1 MARNA
6 ADRSARP
13 FDRLRGKFT
22 AEVRPRTEAQRRR
35 EYVLAVALAGIGL
48 IGFLVLLVSVLRH
61 DGAAL
66 LDRPLQRAVES
77 LRPGPTPF
85 FVVLAI
91 VFGPVGMP
99 IVVAITVAIW
109 FVRADHAW
117 RPLVL
122 GAATLTGVG
131 LAELIAR
138 LVQRPR
144 PPLSQMLLEQDH
156 TFSFPSGHL
165 LGIAN
170 YCFVGGYLI
179 ASRREHIGAS
189 VTAIL
194 VGVGLTALMA
204 LDRVYLG
211 YHWPTDTLASA
222 CIALVELG
230 AVIAIDTW
238 RTVETDRHPAP
249 ASVKGQESREA
260 PA

>member
-1 MARNA
+1 VAQTST
-6 ADRSARP
+6 DRRGRP
-13 FDRLRGKFT
+13 FGPLREKFT
-22 AEVRPRTEAQRRR
+22 AEVRPRTEAQRRG
-35 EYVLAVALAGIGL
+35 EYVLAAALAVIGL
-48 IGFLVLLVSVLRH
+48 AGFLILLVSVLRH

-66 LDRPLQRAVES
+66 LDKPIQHSIES

-85 FVVLAI
+85 FAALAV
-91 VFGPVGMP
+91 VFGPIGMP
-99 IVVAITVAIW
+99 IIVAITVVIW
-109 FVRADHAW
+109 FIRADHAW
-117 RPLVL
+117 RPLLL
-122 GAATLTGVG
+122 GAATLTGVV
-131 LAELIAR
+131 LAEVIAH

-144 PPLSQMLLEQDH
+144 PPLAQMLLDQDH

-179 ASRREHIGAS
+179 ASRRQHIGAS

-222 CIALVELG
+222 CIALLELG
-230 AVIAIDTW
+230 VVIAVDTW
-238 RTVETDRHPAP
+238 RTVETKQHGAP
-249 ASVKGQESREA
+249 ARVKGGETREA